1 MADLSA
7 LIRLHKYELDEKRRG
22 LTALYTQLAELEKER
37 QRIEAE
43 LAVETASVDMEGGV
57 AFTYASYAER
67 MRKNREDIEQAE
79 AQLEVRIQT
88 AKDSMMETFA
98 ELKKFEMT
106 QAERERVEEE
116 ERAFKESAML
126 DEIGL
131 ETFRRRLAEDA
142 KSSGKK

>member
-22 LTALYTQLAELEKER
+22 LTVLYTQLGELERARQKLETEFAIEAAAVNMAAETSFTFSNYAERVSREKER
-37 QRIEAE
+37 IEAAAAE
-43 LAVETASVDMEGGV
+43 LDA
-57 AFTYASYAER
+57 
-67 MRKNREDIEQAE
+67 K
-79 AQLEVRIQT
+79 IQI

-106 QAERERVEEE
+106 QAERDRLEAE

-131 ETFRRRLAEDA
+131 EGYRRRQE
-142 KSSGKK
+142 SGD